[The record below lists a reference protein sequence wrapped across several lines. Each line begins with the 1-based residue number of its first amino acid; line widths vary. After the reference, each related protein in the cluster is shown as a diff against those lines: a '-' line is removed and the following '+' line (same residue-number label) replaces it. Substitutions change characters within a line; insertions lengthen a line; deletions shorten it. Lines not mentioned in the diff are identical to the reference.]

1 MLKTAYEMRISDCSS
16 DVCSSDLLQAVDGV
30 PIGCSAERFPDR
42 EERACDDGFVGR
54 GLGRGGFD
62 CSVPHCLEQRHVHH
76 VFPRLALDDACETV
90 MGRRCRNTV
99 AVRQPGCHQIVNG
112 SPLDDERG
120 WARSELLLDFWNL
133 PGTF

>member
-90 MGRRCRNTV
+90 MGRRWRYN
-99 AVRQPGCHQIVNG
+99 I
-112 SPLDDERG
+112 
-120 WARSELLLDFWNL
+120 RSEEHTSEL
-133 PGTF
+133 PSLMRSSSAVFCSKQKN

>member
-30 PIGCSAERFPDR
+30 PIGRSAERFPDR

-76 VFPRLALDDACETV
+76 DFPRHALEDACETV
-90 MGRRCRNTV
+90 DRKSVVLGKSVSVRVNLGGRRVCKKKNKMT
-99 AVRQPGCHQIVNG
+99 
-112 SPLDDERG
+112 E
-120 WARSELLLDFWNL
+120 
-133 PGTF
+133 